1 MTTAVHRFCLGS
13 SLLALCVVACD
24 RTQPLEPAIRA
35 ASTGGSGSTM
45 NAPSG
50 TNALAASESRI
61 DVTWQDNSTSETGFE
76 VYRSTSGPAGTYTLR
91 VSTGAGVT
99 SFSDAGLTQSTQYCY
114 KIRALK
120 VSGRKTSYSPFS
132 STACATTLAPPPPPP
147 AAPSGVDAVP
157 LTSTRVWVGWVDNS
171 INEAG
176 FRVERSLSSGA
187 SWTIAATLGSDFI
200 DFSDYGRA
208 SEQQVCYRVI
218 AFNAGGDSPPSN
230 ADCTTPP
237 AAPTDLAV
245 AGMDSVT
252 MEVELSWRDNSSVE
266 DGYEVV
272 ACFDTCTTWDRLP
285 ANSTSYFV
293 PCGDVTSY
301 FVAAMKDG
309 GYSDGSNPVNPAFTP
324 VCSSSTETGAKANP

>member
-1 MTTAVHRFCLGS
+1 MTLGRCYIPGP
-13 SLLALCVVACD
+13 LLLVALVIGCD
-24 RTQPLEPAIRA
+24 RTDPLAPKIQA
-35 ASTGGSGSTM
+35 AAVAGSGTTL

-76 VYRSTSGPAGTYTLR
+76 LHRSTSGPAGTFTLR

-176 FRVERSLSSGA
+176 FRVERSLDSRST
-187 SWTIAATLGSDFI
+187 WTMAATLGPNAVGFFD
-200 DFSDYGRA
+200 DGRL
-208 SEQQVCYRVI
+208 SELEVCYRVI
-218 AFNAGGDSPPSN
+218 ASNAGGESPPSN

-237 AAPTDLAV
+237 AGPTDLTV
-245 AGMDSVT
+245 AGLDSLT
-252 MEVELSWRDNSSVE
+252 MWGVELTWRDNSSVE

-285 ANSTSYFV
+285 ANSTSYVV

-309 GYSDGSNPVNPAFTP
+309 GYSDGSNSVNPAFTP
-324 VCSSSTETGAKANP
+324 VCSSNTETGAKANP